1 MQNIEF
7 GDLEIVL
14 GGVINLEQEVEV
26 ETGTMA
32 EDEYDHATV
41 NDFASRNLRGT
52 QSCIRIPDVQARNF
66 EIKPVM
72 ITMLQMHGMFH
83 GLYNEDANKHLM
95 YFLEVCDSFKQN
107 GVPAD
112 VLRLRLFP
120 FSLQGKAR
128 EWFNNLPEGSISSWN
143 ELEAKF
149 RARFFSDDK
158 SVEARDEF
166 LSFRQYDDETLYA
179 AWERYKMLMKQC
191 PNHGVDK
198 WVIVQIFCTRLNPQS
213 KAMVDSM
220 TNGGYRNV
228 PVNEV
233 FRLLD
238 QLSANNS
245 QGTDRRIPQ
254 SSIAPKE
261 DTATAQFASILS
273 ALNKRF
279 DVLETHIRKGSAQE
293 VQAIQSTPVVCEQ
306 CYDV

>member
-1 MQNIEF
+1 MGFQ
-7 GDLEIVL
+7 L
-14 GGVINLEQEVEV
+14 
-26 ETGTMA
+26 
-32 EDEYDHATV
+32 
-41 NDFASRNLRGT
+41 
-52 QSCIRIPDVQARNF
+52 
-66 EIKPVM
+66 
-72 ITMLQMHGMFH
+72 MFF
-83 GLYNEDANKHLM
+83 D
-95 YFLEVCDSFKQN
+95 C
-107 GVPAD
+107 
-112 VLRLRLFP
+112 P

-166 LSFRQYDDETLYA
+166 LSFRQHDDETLYA

-245 QGTDRRIPQ
+245 QGTDRGIPH
-254 SSIAPKE
+254 SSFAPKE
-261 DTATAQFASILS
+261 DTASAQFASMLLCS
-273 ALNKRF
+273 LHSRGASNSVYSGCL
-279 DVLETHIRKGSAQE
+279 
-293 VQAIQSTPVVCEQ
+293 
-306 CYDV
+306 